1 MDTRRPCPCC
11 GHLVFDAEDGWPG
24 SYAVCPVCSWEDDPV
39 QFRRPFQPGG
49 ANQWS
54 LAESQQNVLAYG
66 ACDQRGRRFVRPPA
80 DDEPL
85 DPKWRPIDPATDLFE
100 DFDFDFDVDVDA
112 GRPWPEDG
120 SALCWWLPSF
130 RGTPEEP
137 PHDPD
142 LEVVIDV
149 GSVHSERDLHGLLK
163 QELGFPSFYG
173 MNWAAFWD
181 AVTGLVRIPQR
192 LRFVRWAEL
201 ELRAPLAAAALRD
214 QLDRYDA
221 TVQGFTVAYEQ

>member
-24 SYAVCPVCSWEDDPV
+24 SYATCPVCSWVDDPD
-39 QFRRPFQPGG
+39 QFRWPFRPGG

-54 LAESQQNVLAYG
+54 LAESQQNVRAYG

-85 DPKWRPIDPATDLFE
+85 DPRWRPIDPATDFFE
-100 DFDFDFDVDVDA
+100 DSTDEA
-112 GRPWPEDG
+112 PRPWPDDG

-130 RGTPEEP
+130 WGTPDDR
-137 PHDPD
+137 PHDPN

-149 GSVHSERDLHGLLK
+149 GSVRSERDLHGLLK
-163 QELGFPSFYG
+163 RELGFPSFYG
-173 MNWAAFWD
+173 MNWDAFWD
-181 AVTGLVRIPQR
+181 AVTGLVKMPAR
-192 LRFVRWAEL
+192 LRFVHWAEL
-201 ELRAPLAAAALRD
+201 ELRVPLAATALRD
-214 QLDRYDA
+214 QLDSYDE
-221 TVQGFTVAYEQ
+221 TVRGVTVVYER